1 MEVRPTA
8 LAEVRIVEHPVYQ
21 DARGAFTDIFEQTR
35 FAAAGLPTTFAQ
47 DSQSTNTQWVL
58 RGLHYQIASTQGK
71 LVRAITGQV
80 FDVAV
85 DIRRSSPTFGQWVG
99 VTLEEGDGRQLFIPP
114 GFAHG
119 FLTLSA
125 RAILGYKLTAPY
137 TPAAERVLAWN
148 DAALAITWPLPEGV
162 SAVLSPRDAA
172 APSLD
177 TAEVF
182 A

>member
-8 LAEVRIVEHPVYQ
+8 IPEVRLVEHPVYR
-21 DARGAFTDIFEQTR
+21 DARGAFTDVFESTR
-35 FAAAGLPTTFAQ
+35 FAAAGLPTAWAQ
-47 DSQSTNTQWVL
+47 DSQSDNGQWVL
-58 RGLHYQIASTQGK
+58 RGLHYQVASTQGK
-71 LVRAITGQV
+71 LVRAIVGRV

-85 DIRRSSPTFGQWVG
+85 DLRRSSPTFAQWVG

-125 RAILGYKLTAPY
+125 RATLGYKLTAPY

-148 DAALAITWPLPEGV
+148 DPTIGITWPLPANV
-162 SAVLSPRDAA
+162 TPVLSPRDAA
-172 APSLD
+172 APPLSA
-177 TAEVF
+177 AEVF